1 MDIQQLRYFLK
12 TAELLNYTRAAEAM
26 YISRQ
31 SLRQAVA
38 AMEEEIGKPLFRNTH
53 NRLSLTEYGAY
64 LFSAGAEAVA
74 SFDRMRE
81 GLNSLLSRNAA
92 LHLVF
97 SRSLFPFILPETDG
111 ILCAFRAQF
120 PDVALT
126 VEQAE
131 NDEAIR
137 AAESGEVDAAC
148 ILQMPSEHALCRFY
162 RLHSF
167 DVAVSY
173 TDPELFQGRTEIDA
187 RDLVG
192 HDCIGM
198 GSLQKTM
205 RPLWE
210 TCLAENLNL
219 RYQAVPSAIDAFYLI
234 SHEPILCFNIHIPA
248 LPEQH
253 VETPQEL
260 HSSRLRGYTFEVGFL
275 QSEHCSNPAL
285 LTLFC
290 RFLDQE
296 YQRLFA
302 QRRPDA

>member
-31 SLRQAVA
+31 SLRQAIA
-38 AMEEEIGKPLFRNTH
+38 AMEEEIGRPLFQNTRNK
-53 NRLSLTEYGAY
+53 LSLTEYGAY
-64 LFSAGAEAVA
+64 LTSAAAEVVE
-74 SFDRMRE
+74 SFERMHE
-81 GLNSLLSRNAA
+81 GLNSLLSRNAS
-92 LHLVF
+92 LRVVF

-111 ILCAFRAQF
+111 ILRAFRAQF
-120 PDVALT
+120 PDVALSI
-126 VEQAE
+126 EQAE

-137 AAESGEVDAAC
+137 AAESGEADAAC
-148 ILQMPSEHALCRFY
+148 ILQMPSEHAHCRFY
-162 RLHSF
+162 RLHRF

-173 TDPELFQGRTEIDA
+173 TDPALFHGREELEL
-187 RDLVG
+187 RDLLG

-210 TCLAENLNL
+210 ACLAEDIRLNY
-219 RYQAVPSAIDAFYLI
+219 RAVPSAIDAFYLI

-248 LPEQH
+248 LPEQQ

-260 HSSRLRGYTFEVGFL
+260 HSRRLRGYSFEVGFL
-275 QSEHCSNPAL
+275 QSERCSNPAL

-290 RFLDQE
+290 RFLEQE
-296 YQRLFA
+296 Y
-302 QRRPDA
+302 RRHFLQK